1 MDRTISANNVTVLPF
16 KETNQD
22 DYVIREFSSKTSSFE
37 LVWHR
42 EFIKLIMKLKD
53 IIFNTWINP
62 HLIKEVGEGK
72 IGKITIMYTNYGD
85 FYAFKVDD
93 RKGNRIGKLHLDDA
107 NKLLS
112 NLALMD
118 ALPAKL
124 HNDNRV
130 ILDRIVG
137 KLHQQDIEATWDDD
151 MDIS

>member
-1 MDRTISANNVTVLPF
+1 
-16 KETNQD
+16 
-22 DYVIREFSSKTSSFE
+22 
-37 LVWHR
+37 
-42 EFIKLIMKLKD
+42 MKLKD

-112 NLALMD
+112 NLTLMD